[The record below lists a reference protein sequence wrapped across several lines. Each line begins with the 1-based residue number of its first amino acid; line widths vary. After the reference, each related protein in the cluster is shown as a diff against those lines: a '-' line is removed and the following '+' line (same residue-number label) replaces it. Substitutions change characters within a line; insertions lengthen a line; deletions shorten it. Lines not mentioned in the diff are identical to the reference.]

1 MSSKP
6 IRFLLNDD
14 EVSLADINP
23 NTTLLQYLRGTLA
36 KVGTKEGCASGDCG
50 ACTVVL
56 GEVSEEPSS
65 NAKMHYKT
73 VNACITLLPSL
84 HGKQLVTVEDLQ
96 HNGQLHPVQ
105 ASMVE
110 QHGSQC
116 GFCTPGFVM
125 SLFVLNKKHDH
136 PTRQQ
141 IDQALGG
148 NLCRCTG
155 YRSIIDAAMSVAN
168 RHDHFDS
175 NSAITIDKLQA
186 ISDESAAANT
196 SLQLSG
202 DGCRAF
208 APRSIGEL
216 AHLCESYPEARLV
229 AGGTDLSLQ
238 ITQGL
243 DQFDTLISTLKVA
256 ELCQVELSEKGFT
269 IGAAASYSEFV
280 TPLSQQYPEWGAM
293 IERLGSLQIRNL
305 GTLGGNIA
313 NASPVG
319 DMPPVLIA
327 MDATIRLRK
336 GDRIRQLAIDDFFL
350 DYKKTALATG
360 EFIQSI
366 FIPSVNDTTYLKIY
380 KVSKR
385 FDDDISAVLAAI
397 KLQLNDNVVSSIGI
411 AFGGMAAIPKRAVKC
426 EAALRDQ
433 QWSEATIERAAEALS
448 EDFTPLS
455 DARASSQ
462 YRLQV
467 AQNLLRRAY
476 IEINNPDVVTQVVS
490 HA

>member
-1 MSSKP
+1 
-6 IRFLLNDD
+6 
-14 EVSLADINP
+14 
-23 NTTLLQYLRGTLA
+23 
-36 KVGTKEGCASGDCG
+36 
-50 ACTVVL
+50 
-56 GEVSEEPSS
+56 
-65 NAKMHYKT
+65 
-73 VNACITLLPSL
+73 
-84 HGKQLVTVEDLQ
+84 
-96 HNGQLHPVQ
+96 
-105 ASMVE
+105 
-110 QHGSQC
+110 
-116 GFCTPGFVM
+116 
-125 SLFVLNKKHDH
+125 
-136 PTRQQ
+136 
-141 IDQALGG
+141 
-148 NLCRCTG
+148 
-155 YRSIIDAAMSVAN
+155 
-168 RHDHFDS
+168 
-175 NSAITIDKLQA
+175 
-186 ISDESAAANT
+186 
-196 SLQLSG
+196 
-202 DGCRAF
+202 
-208 APRSIGEL
+208 
-216 AHLCESYPEARLV
+216 
-229 AGGTDLSLQ
+229 
-238 ITQGL
+238 
-243 DQFDTLISTLKVA
+243 
-256 ELCQVELSEKGFT
+256 
-269 IGAAASYSEFV
+269 
-280 TPLSQQYPEWGAM
+280 
-293 IERLGSLQIRNL
+293 
-305 GTLGGNIA
+305 
-313 NASPVG
+313 
-319 DMPPVLIA
+319 